1 MDQSISASLNYR
13 KAGRKN
19 NRVKQRVVVKTEKKL
34 LLQQL
39 CFCIGNKKVK
49 SDLAAKVLFDI
60 EAKKAYT
67 IL

>member
-1 MDQSISASLNYR
+1 MNQFILAYLQYW
-13 KAGRKN
+13 KVGRKN

-60 EAKKAYT
+60 DAKKAYT